1 MAVLAMTTSTR
12 GGLRTGCRVECR
24 TAVVTVVEST
34 LGAVTITSTR
44 HLYVVTICTNGV
56 ERKETY
62 CTDTHQSN

>member
-44 HLYVVTICTNGV
+44 HLNSVACCLCLVDRQKGYSEN
-56 ERKETY
+56 
-62 CTDTHQSN
+62 TH